1 MKKLLF
7 ITFLTFS
14 FFSYSQITAYHLV
27 YVKVEDQAKFE
38 AVEKNYMS
46 QMAKTAVKEGK
57 FNYWALE
64 KFIHPNVPI
73 GGKLNSL
80 LEGNWYQFVI
90 VYSDLKS
97 YINSGAWWANAGKKL
112 GVPQELLSYE
122 VEQGGM
128 YIWEIQDS
136 AFGQKTAKYSLYN
149 FGFAEEPQLFL
160 DSQKAFKKNF
170 EAQMKQNQAGR
181 AGWVSGH
188 RISPKNWGEHN
199 VMTWDGFLTL
209 EDAMNHLTYKES
221 QKSYDEQ
228 GISGGFDTKFVCE
241 KIAESIN

>member
-1 MKKLLF
+1 
-7 ITFLTFS
+7 
-14 FFSYSQITAYHLV
+14 
-27 YVKVEDQAKFE
+27 
-38 AVEKNYMS
+38 MS

-64 KFIHPNVPI
+64 KFIHPTVSI

-97 YINSGAWWANAGKKL
+97 YINSDAWWANAGKKL

-128 YIWEIQDS
+128 YIWENQDY
-136 AFGQKTAKYSLYN
+136 AFGNETAKYSLYN

-160 DSQKAFKKNF
+160 DSQKVYKKNF
-170 EAQMKQNQAGR
+170 IAQMKQNKAGR

-228 GISGGFDTKFVCE
+228 GMPGGFDTRFICE

>member
-7 ITFLTFS
+7 ITLIAFS
-14 FFSYSQITAYHLV
+14 LFSYSQITSYHLV

-38 AVEKNYMS
+38 SVEKNYMS

-64 KFIHPNVPI
+64 KFIHPTVSI

-97 YINSGAWWANAGKKL
+97 YISSDAWWANAGKKL

-128 YIWEIQDS
+128 YIWENQDY
-136 AFGQKTAKYSLYN
+136 AFGNETAKYSLYN
-149 FGFAEEPQLFL
+149 FGFAEEPELFF
-160 DSQKAFKKNF
+160 DSQKVYKKNF
-170 EAQMKQNQAGR
+170 IAQMKQNKAGR

-188 RISPKNWGEHN
+188 RITTKNWGEHN

-228 GISGGFDTKFVCE
+228 GMPGGFDTRFICE